1 MNTRLIQIVALLIIT
16 IVLVDA
22 VILLVSYNS
31 NRSTD
36 LSQLLERYQSLLGNY
51 TSLNQSF
58 IESLNVIQQ
67 LRAALFNINSTYMS
81 AMLSC
86 NSTIANLTQRIS
98 QLESENSAL
107 RSNLSSFLQ
116 VSNELNTTKEMLLSL
131 SANFT
136 ALSDAYRSL
145 NQSYQQLLDS
155 YEKLSINSSK
165 LAESMSSIDSNLASI
180 SNMTKL
186 RGSLTPYS
194 SMFIDYNSPAIAQ
207 AVYSIFGNSREN
219 PYVAMY
225 KIYNYIKQTIL
236 YNFDTPYLVVSY
248 NSSSSS
254 FSYQELPFYLRS
266 GTETLSLGIGD
277 SKNEAILFASMLEN
291 FYLTYYGSAPQIY
304 VVILNGTG
312 LHGSRY
318 YGFLLV
324 LYGNGKASLLDPGGA
339 QLLGQDFT
347 ELVQAEPTSIYSAV
361 TSYISRINGSL
372 GSWSSVLG
380 MIGVNKVYFLN
391 NTDITSF
398 VSFLYSIGG

>member
-236 YNFDTPYLVVSY
+236 YNFDTPYLVLSY

-254 FSYQELPFYLRS
+254 FSYQELPFYLR
-266 GTETLSLGIGD
+266 
-277 SKNEAILFASMLEN
+277 
-291 FYLTYYGSAPQIY
+291 
-304 VVILNGTG
+304 
-312 LHGSRY
+312 
-318 YGFLLV
+318 
-324 LYGNGKASLLDPGGA
+324 
-339 QLLGQDFT
+339 
-347 ELVQAEPTSIYSAV
+347 
-361 TSYISRINGSL
+361 
-372 GSWSSVLG
+372 
-380 MIGVNKVYFLN
+380 
-391 NTDITSF
+391 
-398 VSFLYSIGG
+398 